1 MFADF
6 MFFCNHHIPCSKK
19 DDSSSSSS
27 SGTTTTTSDVR
38 KQILQN
44 TLTDKLKKYFCYNLS
59 GDNSISLVG
68 STCKPTMSYFNTE
81 NSFYNK
87 I

>member
-1 MFADF
+1 MFSATT
-6 MFFCNHHIPCSKK
+6 IIYCSKK

-44 TLTDKLKKYFCYNLS
+44 TQTDKLKKYFFYNLS
-59 GDNSISLVG
+59 GNDSISLVG

-81 NSFYNK
+81 NRLYNK